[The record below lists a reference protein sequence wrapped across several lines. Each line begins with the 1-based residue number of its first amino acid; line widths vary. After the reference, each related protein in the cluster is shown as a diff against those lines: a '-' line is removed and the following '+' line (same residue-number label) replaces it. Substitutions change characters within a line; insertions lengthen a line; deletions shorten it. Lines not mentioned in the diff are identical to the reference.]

1 MRRIT
6 KALSVCLT
14 LMLALAT
21 VAPAPALADSRETYS
36 KESLSTSVLLST
48 SSVQTLG
55 LPHLGDYSGN
65 EEQIGFDTL
74 YGLGNRQWTY
84 NGETPGE
91 SYSKDY
97 KSYQH
102 GASTIDGKDRPW
114 FSDPTKIDTGLSWD
128 SKGTKDLHAANLK
141 GADPFQ
147 VIGDG
152 LNNLLTNLTIGINSI
167 VIFPVDLLVKLVNI
181 DITSLLQ
188 MLNYKALNDAMNAVF
203 IGKGLSS
210 PALMLAVVIFLLG
223 LVAMVWKY
231 MTSGSQAL
239 SAIKG
244 EIGAMILAMILVG
257 VSTSGAY
264 TTIVSTLSNFSARAV
279 DSINGNSG
287 GSAALFSYQ
296 TGRSGEDSEK
306 TLLGMVHKAS
316 VDAMVRG
323 KLGLPSNELVLWDG
337 TEETT
342 QRNWNMSKADMQ
354 ALVRDIS
361 GGDQNIFRVKTSRG
375 EGEGTYTDADL
386 GYWYYATL
394 SGVDP
399 TNPYGETNGRARAYA
414 GNTDRLY
421 YMADLLA
428 GIDAK
433 TGGSSKAQTLMR
445 NIKGSGG
452 ASGELI
458 MVALSNISLFFA
470 LLFPAVFALFGKLL
484 FNAGIVLIPAMPVL
498 ILIPSLRTYAKQI
511 LGTWITSVLKMILG
525 QIIIYLIIF
534 ISATL
539 SGSGGLGALINIV
552 VMVVIAKQAPIF
564 LSRLNQNLSSKFD
577 QLEAARTVDQGFSRY
592 ANRVQGNHSV
602 LSNANALLNKRDKLN
617 ELKGN
622 ALTKQAQYKDNF
634 SNADKLQSDL
644 DEYNNWRMWKN
655 PDEKKGDGA
664 QSGESDESSE
674 LETRKVGEVIDL
686 KTGKTAVEGVEMPVS
701 DLPDHV
707 DDSEILDP
715 IHAGFSKK
723 NYAENLART
732 DADEK
737 VIAGAKKLDETR
749 DKLLKRQDKLSDDVS
764 KIRDA
769 LGANKIARGTAKV
782 ALTAAAMTPQG
793 KVLADKILDLEAK
806 RLQNV
811 REDGFWKPV
820 GAYYDFKARR
830 FDKKSGNI
838 RFRDDDGNLHV
849 GSALKVD
856 RDIRETDKKKWDS
869 EVKIA
874 RGNHNEAM
882 HRDAQYRARDAIKKN
897 RESLKTHNGGKAE
910 ENIETSKESADK
922 AKDSLDKI
930 KSGDKE
936 SSSSSASSKETSSS
950 GSTKTFKFTSY
961 NGGKN
966 DDSPR
971 R

>member
-6 KALSVCLT
+6 KTLSVCLT

-55 LPHLGDYSGN
+55 LPYLGDYSGN

-97 KSYQH
+97 KSYTH
-102 GASTIDGKDRPW
+102 GASTIDGRDRPW
-114 FSDPTKIDTGLSWD
+114 FSDPTKIDAGLSWD

-147 VIGDG
+147 VLADG
-152 LNNLLTNLTIGINSI
+152 LNNLLTNLTIGLNSI
-167 VIFPVDLLVKLVNI
+167 VIFPIDLLVKIVNI

-231 MTSGSQAL
+231 MANGSQAL

-257 VSTSGAY
+257 VSASGAY
-264 TTIVSTLSNFSARAV
+264 TTIVSTLSSFSARAV

-316 VDAMVRG
+316 VDAMIRG

-361 GGDQNIFRVKTSRG
+361 GGDQNVFRVKTSRG

-445 NIKGSGG
+445 NIKGAGG
-452 ASGELI
+452 ASGGLI
-458 MVALSNISLFFA
+458 MVALSNIALFFA

-498 ILIPSLRTYAKQI
+498 ILIPSLRSYAKQI

-552 VMVVIAKQAPIF
+552 VMVVIAKQAPTF

-577 QLEAARTVDQGFSRY
+577 QLEVARTVDQGFSRY
-592 ANRVQGNHSV
+592 ANRVQGNHSA
-602 LSNANALLNKRDKLN
+602 LSNANALLNKRDQLN
-617 ELKGN
+617 ELKAN

-644 DEYNNWRMWKN
+644 DEYNNWRLWKN
-655 PDEKKGDGA
+655 PDEKKGNDA
-664 QSGESDESSE
+664 QSDESSE
-674 LETRKVGEVIDL
+674 PETSKIGEVVDF
-686 KTGKTAVEGVEMPVS
+686 KTGKTVVEGVEMPVS
-701 DLPDHV
+701 DLPDHE

-715 IHAGFSKK
+715 IHAGFSKTR
-723 NYAENLART
+723 AENLART

-737 VIAGAKKLDETR
+737 IIAGAKRLDETR
-749 DKLLKRQDKLSDDVS
+749 DKLLERQDRFSDDVS

-769 LGANKIARGTAKV
+769 LGANKIARGAGKA
-782 ALTAAAMTPQG
+782 ALTVAAMTPQG

-806 RLQNV
+806 RLQNI
-811 REDGFWKPV
+811 REDGLWQPV
-820 GAYYDFKARR
+820 GAYYDFKTKR

-838 RFRDDDGNLHV
+838 RFRDDNGKLHV
-849 GSALKVD
+849 GSALKID
-856 RDIRETDKKKWDS
+856 RDIRDTDKKKWDE
-869 EVKIA
+869 EVGAA
-874 RGNHNEAM
+874 RDNHNEAR
-882 HRDAQYRARDAIKKN
+882 HREAKYRARDAMKKN
-897 RESLKTHNGGKAE
+897 KENLKSHDGGKVE
-910 ENIETSKESADK
+910 EKRETSKESADK

-936 SSSSSASSKETSSS
+936 SSNSSTSNKGTSS
-950 GSTKTFKFTSY
+950 GSRRLKFTSY
-961 NGGKN
+961 DGGKN